1 MGASVREQRDG
12 DRRAREL
19 YHYFQPDNPALL
31 PPSEAHAAPS
41 ASTVK
46 SSPNLVLTALT
57 QLAAVKL
64 GVQRAIIRYR
74 PFPTCTYITPPAIL
88 GQSPLELKQILE
100 TKPISDGW
108 IAIVTNDIIP

>member
-1 MGASVREQRDG
+1 MQASVREQRDA

-31 PPSEAHAAPS
+31 PPRDARVTFT

-64 GVQRAIIRYR
+64 GVQRAIIRYYPFSVYMLHNPFLGHLHWR
-74 PFPTCTYITPPAIL
+74 PNRSL
-88 GQSPLELKQILE
+88 NLNPLV
-100 TKPISDGW
+100 TVDSV
-108 IAIVTNDIIP
+108 VTNDLNSIV